1 MHIQDIIG
9 TLHLDHMYHML
20 GITMFLTDI
29 VHIFMVT
36 EVGMISI
43 CNLGTEQGLIRIMV
57 GCITIM
63 VMEVTTVIIITTVIP
78 TTIITITA
86 EEIAGIIL
94 MVQEV
99 MA

>member
-1 MHIQDIIG
+1 
-9 TLHLDHMYHML
+9 
-20 GITMFLTDI
+20 
-29 VHIFMVT
+29 
-36 EVGMISI
+36 
-43 CNLGTEQGLIRIMV
+43 MV

>member
-1 MHIQDIIG
+1 
-9 TLHLDHMYHML
+9 MYHML

>member
-1 MHIQDIIG
+1 
-9 TLHLDHMYHML
+9 MYHML
-20 GITMFLTDI
+20 GIMMFLTDI

-36 EVGMISI
+36 EVGMIST
-43 CNLGTEQGLIRIMV
+43 CNLGTEQGLIPIMV

-63 VMEVTTVIIITTVIP
+63 VMEVSTVIIITTVIP

-94 MVQEV
+94 MVQEIPESV
-99 MA
+99 LQTGIPVHL